1 MNADGTDPTVIEL
14 DRLTK
19 CYGDLLAVDHVS
31 LKIEKGEVF
40 GLLGPNGA
48 GKTTTIRMLV
58 GLSRPSEGTAR
69 IWGHDIRTEATEAKG
84 HIGVVP
90 DVSNLYGELSGYD
103 NLVFMAQLY
112 GMPKRDWKER
122 AASLLREVGLYERKD
137 DRFASYSRGMKRR
150 LTIAAALMHDP
161 EVVFLDEPTTGL
173 DVAGARGLR
182 SLIQRLHAQGKT
194 VFLTTHYIEEADQ
207 LCSRIAILVQGAI
220 KIVDTPAAL
229 KEHSADK
236 HRPRENAVLEVTL
249 AGGTENALEQLRTL
263 NAVEGASSSNG
274 TSSPEQ
280 RRRIRLIV
288 SQIEEAVPQVVGMA
302 QERGWKI
309 SQIHSVMPSLE
320 DAFVKLTGLDAE
332 IMKTEKPQGGAR

>member
-14 DRLTK
+14 DGLTK
-19 CYGDLLAVDHVS
+19 CYGDLLAVDHLS

-69 IWGHDIRTEATEAKG
+69 IWGHDIRTAATEAKG

-122 AASLLREVGLYERKD
+122 AGYLLREVGLYERKD

-150 LTIAAALMHDP
+150 LMIAAALMHDP
-161 EVVFLDEPTTGL
+161 EVTFFDEPTTGL
-173 DVAGARGLR
+173 DVASARGLR
-182 SLIQRLHAQGKT
+182 SLIQQLHAQGKT

-229 KEHSADK
+229 KEHSRGD
-236 HRPRENAVLEVTL
+236 AVLEVTL

-288 SQIEEAVPQVVGMA
+288 SRIEEAVPQVVGMA

-332 IMKTEKPQGGAR
+332 IMKTEKPQRGAR